1 MQVTTSITG
10 TEEIVRKL
18 RLIPEK
24 VGRNAMRR
32 ALRKGANV
40 IRDAARNN
48 ARLLDDSLTREAIWK
63 NIVVQGG
70 SRRFERRDGGPKMRV
85 GVLGGAKRTGGD
97 PSAPG
102 GDTYYWRQVE
112 FGNSRMAAR
121 PFFRNAI
128 ASSVEGAI
136 SATIAAMNTETDK
149 ELRKL
154 GAR

>member
-48 ARLLDDSLTREAIWK
+48 ARLMDDNLTREAIWK
-63 NIVVQGG
+63 NIAVQGG
-70 SRRFERRDGGPKMRV
+70 SRRFERREGGPKMRV
-85 GVLGGAKRTGGD
+85 GVLGGAKRSGGD

-102 GDTYYWRQVE
+102 GDTYYWRYLE
-112 FGNSRMAAR
+112 FGTAEMPAR

-128 ASSVEGAI
+128 ASSVEAAV
-136 SATIAAMNTETDK
+136 SATLNAMNTEADK